1 MTTQVEAAAV
11 TEALKIVRLN
21 YGHLAGMILFFDH
34 LITLDIEINLL
45 WRRGKSFSA
54 YWFFINRYFGFLSGI
69 AVLALPFLTVSPE
82 TCQNYSFIR
91 ELILVATQAI
101 ASTIMVLRVYALY
114 GRSRRVLWFLCV
126 LALGLVAISVFSFTQ
141 QQAIRATILGG
152 CHFNLSEKTSYH
164 LASSWEA
171 LFIFD
176 TAIFILTIY
185 NAYTTRRRMM
195 PTASLY
201 TRIIHDGAIVM
212 ALANLVNIATFYFAD
227 SVSIFPG
234 GFATVASTISITM
247 ISRLI
252 LNLHEHANAGLM
264 TQRSGPVS
272 QYRIPLQ
279 SLPDSSTFM
288 AGTVID
294 SQLGPI
300 LNITVV

>member
-1 MTTQVEAAAV
+1 
-11 TEALKIVRLN
+11 
-21 YGHLAGMILFFDH
+21 
-34 LITLDIEINLL
+34 
-45 WRRGKSFSA
+45 
-54 YWFFINRYFGFLSGI
+54 
-69 AVLALPFLTVSPE
+69 
-82 TCQNYSFIR
+82 
-91 ELILVATQAI
+91 
-101 ASTIMVLRVYALY
+101 MVLRVYVLY

-185 NAYTTRRRMM
+185 NAYTIRRWMM

-201 TRIIHDGAIVM
+201 TRIIHDGAPNPSAICILNLIFYSSHEGAIVM

-234 GFATVASTISITM
+234 GFATVASTISVTM

-264 TQRSGPVS
+264 TQRSGPIG
-272 QYRIPLQ
+272 QYQIPLQ
-279 SLPDSSTFM
+279 SLPDSSTFNM

-300 LNITVV
+300 LNITAV